1 MSGHTKLLGDGSATP
16 AAEGA
21 AIARVVHPAEV
32 IPADAILTKRIRPLT
47 TCGACPRLVTTY
59 VPPVEIQRGCRDSG
73 DAPSDIVFVLTQP
86 DVDRDR
92 HGAPMSLPGIPGET
106 RSVFQ
111 RALRVLI
118 SEDSERAKSS
128 VVGIF
133 AAACTPVVPREKP
146 RAAVLHQCHPHIKN
160 ELDALEPSLIVAFGA
175 ESLKQLG
182 ITRKH
187 ADVRG
192 RILESHETGLP
203 PGTGVIVTFSDAAV
217 AAAPGLYRTFE
228 QDLRNG
234 FKWLASGGADI
245 GEDLEEYNAAQRAE
259 IDEKFKRITKGHKFA
274 CTVEEVVALCD
285 EIINYVEV
293 LPDGKIG
300 PGTIAVDTET
310 TSLHADKD
318 GARLIAFCFS
328 WGEGLST
335 AFRFDHPFAPQEY
348 LDRLPE
354 LFAAVARVL
363 ACPKPKTFHN
373 AKFDLKWIELA
384 YKMPVANV
392 VWCSMCGE
400 HLIDEDK
407 KGHYGLKSLTTTWLP
422 DLSGY
427 EDRLDE
433 HVPQRADQNEVEW
446 ARTMAEHPLAQE
458 RPGLAEALRE
468 HANRLELFQKAKD
481 RFAEAKAVY
490 HQAMVAWRLR
500 KKHHVELKAA
510 DAAARAAWPRPV
522 KPKAPGLLSTDA
534 DRAAYPELLR
544 AYSDALAGYER
555 VRAVA
560 VPKFNEKAPTAPSLA
575 SMGADRRPEP
585 PDLPADLEGAV
596 KASQDAGYEFI
607 PPDVLCQYGAIDAD
621 VTRRL
626 TRLQVGALIR
636 ETNAYR
642 KKNPQLFPKGPYSLM
657 ASHAIPASRVL
668 GRMEFVGMKVD
679 LEYADKLQ
687 KALTELIDAARA
699 DAMKC
704 AAGYLG
710 PNGEPFNPASGAH
723 LADVLY
729 LRGWTHPDG
738 SYIDPVPCLEY
749 TELTNKMS
757 TTAKALKPYLKEE
770 EVHDDANPGK
780 LKKVP
785 THDSFFVSRI
795 ALLKKAT
802 KARDTSLMNIRAF
815 SARDGRIHTSFHIPG
830 TGTGRTSCFAPWT
843 RVLTA
848 RGYVEIQHVKVGDEV
863 LTHKGRWRTVR
874 AVLDQGE
881 RTVEDFTLS
890 TGVVLTATPDHRMY
904 ASDGAWVA
912 IGDLAN
918 EHLEA
923 LDARTGKPRRG
934 RHGIPRYLT
943 LADDRSNREG
953 ARDDV
958 PHRAG
963 CLEGGHPDGGTEDAL
978 RAQVCGL
985 EGRREESDDRQ
996 NRGSVPPLDRG
1007 LRRRVRI
1014 PDADAQR
1021 GAPVRASHRDGEGTR
1036 TRGVA
1041 RDSRGASHRREPEEQ
1056 LVGQSGAR
1064 DARRTQPDS
1073 RRSREVAV
1081 VARGYSRQCRV
1092 FDLTVEDDHSF
1103 VVEGVNAHNSSSP
1116 NQQNVPSKLAGWSLK
1131 KLFVADSDEFVVVNW
1146 DWKGAEVRVF
1156 TVYASDP
1163 ALIKALNDGLDMHS
1177 FFASRVYKKPYEDY
1191 QNRASKELIP
1201 DDAYRAVLDR
1211 ERQQI
1216 KRVVFGILYGAGP
1229 VTIAE
1234 QCGCSLDEAKE
1245 VIALLFSMFP
1255 SIKEYLDNTRLEVER
1270 YQAVETV
1277 FGRRRRFPLAGSS
1290 RHAAR
1295 AVRQAGNFRI
1305 QSTSS
1310 DIVIGQLCEIMEM
1323 TLSDRTWPEWG
1334 IHEPLHKLGV
1344 KIFLTVHDSIVF
1356 QWPKKHLHALLP
1368 WITYYGETRVKEKYP
1383 WLPVPFAGDVEV
1395 GDSYGEVMAIPK
1407 YLAKLPVDFF
1417 EVERREEDFD
1427 VETVLR
1433 EDAFVE

>member
-1 MSGHTKLLGDGSATP
+1 MSDEQTKLLGDGSTTP
-16 AAEGA
+16 ATEGA
-21 AIARVVHPAEV
+21 ALAQVVHPAQV
-32 IPADAILTKRIRPLT
+32 VPDDGILTKRLRPLT
-47 TCGACPRLVTTY
+47 ICGACPRLVTTY
-59 VPPVEIQRGCRDSG
+59 VPPVEIQRGCRDSA
-73 DAPSDIVFVLTQP
+73 DAPADIVFVLMQP

-111 RALRVLI
+111 RALRVLM
-118 SEDSERAKSS
+118 SEDSARAKTS
-128 VVGIF
+128 VVGLF
-133 AAACTPVVPREKP
+133 AAACTPVVAREKP
-146 RAAVLHQCHPHIKN
+146 RAAVLHQCHPHVKA
-160 ELDALEPSLIVAFGA
+160 ELEALEPSLIVAFGA

-182 ITRKH
+182 VSRKH

-203 PGTGVIVTFSDAAV
+203 PGTGLLVTFSDAAV

-234 FKWLASGGADI
+234 FKWLASGGADV
-245 GEDLEEYNAAQRAE
+245 GEDLEEYNTAQRAE
-259 IDEKFKRITKGHKFA
+259 IDEKFKRITAGHKFA

-285 EIINYVEV
+285 EIVNYVEV

-354 LFAAVARVL
+354 IAAAVARVL

-384 YKMPVANV
+384 YRMPVVNV

-407 KGHYGLKSLTTTWLP
+407 KGHYGLKSLTTAWLP

-446 ARTMAEHPLAQE
+446 ARAMAEHPLAQD
-458 RPGLAEALRE
+458 RPGLAAALRE
-468 HANRLELFQKAKD
+468 HADRLEAFRAAQV

-490 HQAMVAWRLR
+490 NQAMVQWRGR
-500 KKHHVELKAA
+500 RHAHREEKAA
-510 DAAARAAWPRPV
+510 NDALRAAWPRPS
-522 KPKAPGLLSTDA
+522 KPKPPGLLSTDA
-534 DRAAYPELLR
+534 DRAAYPEQLL

-555 VRAVA
+555 MRAVP
-560 VPKFNEKAPTAPSLA
+560 VPKFDEKAPPAPTLA

-607 PPDVLCQYGAIDAD
+607 PPDVLCQYGAIDTD

-802 KARDTSLMNIRAF
+802 KARDTFLMNIRAL

-830 TGTGRTSCFAPWT
+830 TGTGR
-843 RVLTA
+843 
-848 RGYVEIQHVKVGDEV
+848 
-863 LTHKGRWRTVR
+863 
-874 AVLDQGE
+874 
-881 RTVEDFTLS
+881 LS
-890 TGVVLTATPDHRMY
+890 
-904 ASDGAWVA
+904 
-912 IGDLAN
+912 
-918 EHLEA
+918 
-923 LDARTGKPRRG
+923 
-934 RHGIPRYLT
+934 
-943 LADDRSNREG
+943 
-953 ARDDV
+953 
-958 PHRAG
+958 
-963 CLEGGHPDGGTEDAL
+963 
-978 RAQVCGL
+978 
-985 EGRREESDDRQ
+985 
-996 NRGSVPPLDRG
+996 
-1007 LRRRVRI
+1007 
-1014 PDADAQR
+1014 
-1021 GAPVRASHRDGEGTR
+1021 
-1036 TRGVA
+1036 
-1041 RDSRGASHRREPEEQ
+1041 
-1056 LVGQSGAR
+1056 
-1064 DARRTQPDS
+1064 
-1073 RRSREVAV
+1073 
-1081 VARGYSRQCRV
+1081 
-1092 FDLTVEDDHSF
+1092 
-1103 VVEGVNAHNSSSP
+1103 SSSP

-1177 FFASRVYKKPYEDY
+1177 FFASRVYKRPYEDY

-1323 TLSDRTWPEWG
+1323 ILSDRTWPEWG

-1344 KIFLTVHDSIVF
+1344 KIFLTVHDSIVL
-1356 QWPKKHLHALLP
+1356 QWPKKLLHALLP
-1368 WITYYGETRVKEKYP
+1368 WMTYYGETRVKEKYP
-1383 WLPVPFAGDVEV
+1383 WLPVPFAGDCEV

-1417 EVERREEDFD
+1417 EIERREEDFD